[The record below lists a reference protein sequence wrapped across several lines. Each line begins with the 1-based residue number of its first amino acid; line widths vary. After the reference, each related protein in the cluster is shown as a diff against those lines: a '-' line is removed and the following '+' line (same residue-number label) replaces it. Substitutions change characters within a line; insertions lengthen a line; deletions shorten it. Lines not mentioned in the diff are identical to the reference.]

1 MYVIYPDC
9 LDKGLR
15 PERALNIA
23 LSEMYINGVS
33 TRKVSNI
40 VEKMCGFEVSAQMVS
55 RALKSPIGDQ

>member
-55 RALKSPIGDQ
+55 RALNELIR